1 MVPLNRKVGAVQLVL
16 QVLQLVLQLAV
27 QLVLQVKS
35 GYGGPRFSNQR
46 QAQGKAMV
54 KAKTPGAG

>member
-1 MVPLNRKVGAVQLVL
+1 MVPLNTKVGAVQLVL
-16 QVLQLVLQLAV
+16 QLVVLLAV